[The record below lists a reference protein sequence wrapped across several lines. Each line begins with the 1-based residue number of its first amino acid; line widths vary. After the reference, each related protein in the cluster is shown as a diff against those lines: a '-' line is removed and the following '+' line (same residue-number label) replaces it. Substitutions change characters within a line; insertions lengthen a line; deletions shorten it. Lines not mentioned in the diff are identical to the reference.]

1 MVGSFFVP
9 LISRGG
15 LSQTAVDLNSRRRVR
30 GVSSA
35 SSASSSDTS
44 EAAAVPVVAAA
55 GLTGHVSLAMQS
67 DEVCSELSSMSSK
80 ERSKPL
86 PRRAPALTKFR
97 LARAATEVSSS
108 SFLFQTLLVSGV
120 AGG

>member
-1 MVGSFFVP
+1 MVLCSFDFFLVWCCDTT
-9 LISRGG
+9 
-15 LSQTAVDLNSRRRVR
+15 SQTAVDLNSRRRVR

-35 SSASSSDTS
+35 S
-44 EAAAVPVVAAA
+44 AATAA

-108 SFLFQTLLVSGV
+108 SFLFQTLLV